1 MLKIVFLNRSLMS
14 GGIEKCIELLTLY
27 LNKNHEIE
35 ILYLNDDKLDENMV
49 KILSRYAKVSKLE
62 GQIIKCDVCI
72 FCYLYFDYN
81 KIINQILAKKYWCWI
96 HSKPRELPNCILDN
110 KECICRT
117 SEYICVSNEV
127 LNKLNI
133 EKQGIVIHN
142 FIDPNIKKLADE
154 KVENTKIEDDILKLV
169 VVSRLSKGKGFERVE
184 KLVKTLEE
192 RNIPYR
198 LQIIGK
204 GRAEEEKIRES
215 LGKYKGVEFLG
226 YQENPYKYIKQA
238 DYLLQLSDYETWG
251 NAITESK
258 AIGIPC
264 IVTNFPVAKEQI
276 EDEKNG
282 IIVPLELENYNFI
295 IDKAIKM
302 KKTLRKNLQN
312 FKYDNEIEKW
322 EQLLLSVSN

>member
-1 MLKIVFLNRSLMS
+1 MLKIVFLNRSLMNNKKK
-14 GGIEKCIELLTLY
+14 KCIELLTLY

-276 EDEKNG
+276 EEEKNG

-302 KKTLRKNLQN
+302 KNTLRKNLQN

>member
-282 IIVPLELENYNFI
+282 IIVPLEIENYNFI

>member
-110 KECICRT
+110 KKCICRT

>member
-27 LNKNHEIE
+27 LNKNHKIE
-35 ILYLNDDKLDENMV
+35 ILYLNDDKLDKNMV
-49 KILSRYAKVSKLE
+49 RILSRYAKVSKLE
-62 GQIIKCDVCI
+62 DQIIKCDVCI

-264 IVTNFPVAKEQI
+264 IVTNFPAAKEQI